1 MIKLRGHHLLC
12 IQGFQGYGYSDKFQE
27 NMKNIHKKIMSN
39 EETIQ
44 IVTSPDDICE
54 FCPNLNKGQCKDYI
68 EDQKILKM
76 DTIVLDKILNKDNK
90 KEYKPSE
97 LFEIVNNA
105 FREKKDIED
114 VCIGCMW
121 FCKCLWVKQILDD

>member
-44 IVTSPDDICE
+44 IVTTSDDICK
-54 FCPNLNKGQCKDYI
+54 FCPNLNNGQCKDYI
-68 EDQKILKM
+68 ENQKILKI
-76 DTIVLDKILNKDNK
+76 DQIVLDKILNKEGK
-90 KEYKPSE
+90 KEYTPSE
-97 LFEIVNNA
+97 LFEIVNTS
-105 FREKKDIED
+105 FREKDIED

-121 FCKCLWVKQILDD
+121 YSKCLWAKQILED